1 MDAEDSRRSGYY
13 QSIARAFLERR
24 GAPFLLS
31 PKDQSAIA
39 GWEERKIPL
48 RIVLEGIGRTFDGL
62 KSRGRA
68 TKGTSLAFCERQVDA
83 AFAQHRDRAAGSR
96 SGEGAARP
104 RPDKR
109 DKARREIE
117 KALRGLGPGD
127 GDLARLLGTALE
139 ALAAP
144 KPDDA
149 ALERIDAAVE
159 DLLWAGAPAEARSA
173 AEAEIRRELRGRRS
187 KDIEGMA
194 RRKAVQAARAGRRI
208 PHASLYYY

>member
-31 PKDQSAIA
+31 PKDQAAIA

-48 RIVLEGIGRTFDGL
+48 RVVLEGIGRTFDGL

-68 TKGTSLAFCERQVDA
+68 TKGVSLAFCERPVDA

-104 RPDKR
+104 RSDKR

-127 GDLARLLGTALE
+127 GDLARLLGKALE

-149 ALERIDAAVE
+149 ALERIDTAVE
-159 DLLWAGAPAEARSA
+159 DLLWAGVPAEARSA
-173 AEAEIRRELRGRRS
+173 AEAEIRRELRGRRP
-187 KDIEGMA
+187 KDTEAMV
-194 RRKAVQAARAGRRI
+194 RRKAVQAARTCRRI

>member
-31 PKDQSAIA
+31 PKDQAAIA
-39 GWEERKIPL
+39 GWEESKIPL
-48 RIVLEGIGRTFDGL
+48 RVVLEGIGRTFDGL
-62 KSRGRA
+62 KARGRGP
-68 TKGTSLAFCERQVDA
+68 KGISLAFCERQVDA

-96 SGEGAARP
+96 SGEAAARP

-127 GDLARLLGTALE
+127 GDLAGLLGTALE
-139 ALAAP
+139 ILAGP

-159 DLLWAGAPAEARSA
+159 DLLWSGVPAEARSA
-173 AEAEIRRELRGRRS
+173 VEAEIRRELRGRRP
-187 KDIEGMA
+187 KDIGGMA
-194 RRKAVQAARAGRRI
+194 RRKAVQAARADRRI